1 MADHPN
7 AELVRQGLGAFAK
20 GDMAAVGGLFADDIV
35 FHVPGKNPISGEYK
49 GKDEVFGFLAKL
61 VELTGGSFRLEVHD
75 VVGND
80 EHVVA
85 LVRSSGSRPDGR
97 TLEMPIAQVFHV
109 RDGKAVEFWG
119 MAEDQAKAD
128 AFWS

>member
-7 AELVRQGLGAFAK
+7 AELVRKGLGAFAK
-20 GDMAAVGGLFADDIV
+20 GDMAAVGQLLAADIQW
-35 FHVPGKNPISGEYK
+35 HVPGNNPLSGDYK
-49 GKDEVFGFLAKL
+49 GKDEVFGFFAKIADL
-61 VELTGGSFRLEVHD
+61 SGGNFRLEVHD

-85 LVRSSGSRPDGR
+85 LVRFSGSRPDGR
-97 TLEMPIAQVFHV
+97 TLEAPSAQVYHV

-119 MAEDQAKAD
+119 MVEDQVKVD

>member
-1 MADHPN
+1 MADHPD
-7 AELVRQGLGAFAK
+7 AELVRKGLKAFANR
-20 GDMAAVGGLFADDIV
+20 DMGTVGQVFADDIV
-35 FHVPGKNPISGEYK
+35 WHVPGNNPLSGTYK
-49 GKDEVFGFLAKL
+49 GKEEVFGFLAKL
-61 VELTGGSFRLEVHD
+61 GELSGGSFKLDVHD

-85 LVRSSGSRPDGR
+85 LVRISGSRPDGR
-97 TLEMPIAQVFHV
+97 TLEMPVAQVFHV
-109 RDGKAVEFWG
+109 RDGKVVEFWG

>member
-7 AELVRQGLGAFAK
+7 AELVRKGLKAFANR
-20 GDMAAVGGLFADDIV
+20 DMGTVGQLFADDIV
-35 FHVPGKNPISGEYK
+35 WHVPGNNPLSGTYK
-49 GKDEVFGFLAKL
+49 GKDEVFGFFARLG
-61 VELTGGSFRLEVHD
+61 ELSGGSFKLDVHD

-85 LVRSSGSRPDGR
+85 LVRVSGSRPDGR
-97 TLEMPIAQVFHV
+97 TLEMPVAQVFHV
-109 RDGKAVEFWG
+109 RDGKVVEFWG
-119 MAEDQAKAD
+119 TAEDQAKAD

>member
-7 AELVRQGLGAFAK
+7 AEVVRKGLKAFADR
-20 GDMAAVGGLFADDIV
+20 DMEAVGELLADDIV
-35 FHVPGKNPISGEYK
+35 WHVPGNNPLSGDYK
-49 GKDEVFGFLAKL
+49 GKEEVFGFFAKL
-61 VELTGGSFRLEVHD
+61 GELSGGSFKLDVHD

-85 LVRSSGSRPDGR
+85 LVRVSGSRPDGR
-97 TLEMPIAQVFHV
+97 TIQMRVAQTFHV
-109 RDGKAVEFWG
+109 RNGKAVEFWG
-119 MAEDQAKAD
+119 MAEDQAQAD